1 METFTAVIKS
11 HINVDKSRTVK
22 IAAENT
28 WIAHKI
34 ACSYYNELKEFIPTI
49 KDSRNNEVYNMEK
62 GFIFE

>member
-22 IAAENT
+22 IAAEDT

-49 KDSRNNEVYNMEK
+49 KDSRNVS
-62 GFIFE
+62 